1 MSADVALKVR
11 RRLLFRALQS
21 AAKSADGGIS
31 ALAVAMGRNERVIAD
46 AINPDCLEKTPSL
59 DVFLQLFEL
68 LADDVVA
75 NILLDGTG
83 FHATRK
89 ATVNLSVNVFEHYLL
104 TTQRTADASK
114 SGAEALADG
123 VISENE
129 RMQWLDLLHA
139 QQNAIA
145 DLIAVVRGA

>member
-1 MSADVALKVR
+1 MSVKLSNP
-11 RRLLFRALQS
+11 LLFRAIHS
-21 AAKSADGGIS
+21 AAKGLPGGIS
-31 ALAVAMGRNERVIAD
+31 AIATALGRNENTLANALDPNCVD
-46 AINPDCLEKTPSL
+46 KSPSL
-59 DVFLQLFEL
+59 DVFLQILSMLDSEL
-68 LADDVVA
+68 VV

-89 ATVNLSVNVFEHYLL
+89 ATVNLSANVFEHYLL

-123 VISENE
+123 VIAENE